1 MANSFVRYTGNGST
15 SSYAVPFSYRA
26 QADVTVTID
35 GVATTAFTWDG
46 AGTNITFTSPPA
58 DTSSIEIRRTT
69 SQSARLVDYADGSVL
84 KENDLDTDST
94 QSFMMGQEAIDDAA
108 DKIKLDNAD
117 FQWDAQSKRLKNVSD
132 PTGAQDVATKNYIEN
147 TWLSAADKTTLNNV
161 NSNISAINTVNSNIS
176 AITTNN
182 SNSTNI
188 NTVATNIGSVNTVA
202 SDITKVVAVA
212 NDLAE
217 AVSEVETVADDLNE
231 ATSEIDTVAGAIT
244 NVDNVGNN
252 IANVNTVAGISANIT
267 TVAGISSNVTSV
279 AGNETNI
286 NAVNTNSSNI
296 NTVAG
301 AITNVNAV
309 GGDIAN
315 VNTVAGNISGV
326 NSFGER
332 YRVASSAPASST
344 DVGDLYFDTTANEL
358 KVYKSSGWAAAGST
372 VNGTARRYTYNIT
385 GTPTT
390 VSGADAKGETLAYD
404 AGFVDV
410 YLNGVRQSNTSGSYT
425 GDVTVSSGTSVVFA
439 SALAA
444 GDVVDV
450 VAYGT
455 FSAANI
461 EASDITSGT
470 INLDRLPSITNAKLD
485 GSIAND
491 KLANN
496 SITINGSAVSL
507 GGSVTVGETKPTI
520 SSISPSTITNDA
532 TNVVITGTNFTSIP
546 QVEALN
552 PTTGIWYLA
561 NSVTFTSAT
570 SITANFTLTV
580 DASYKLRI
588 ENPDGNSVLSST
600 ALLTVSDAP
609 TWSTSAG
616 SLGSVA
622 GNFSG
627 TVATLSASSDSAITY
642 SETTNVLTNA
652 SQANCSLNS
661 STGAITT
668 SDFGGS
674 STTPTTYNFTIR
686 ATDGESQTTDRTFS
700 LSSTFGATGG
710 GQFN

>member
-69 SQSARLVDYADGSVL
+69 SQSSRLVDYADGSVL

-117 FQWDAQSKRLKNVSD
+117 FQWDAQSKRLKNVAD

-147 TWLSAADKTTLNNV
+147 TWLTSADKTALTTVKDNITNINSV
-161 NSNISAINTVNSNIS
+161 NSNAS
-176 AITTNN
+176 
-182 SNSTNI
+182 NI
-188 NTVATNIGSVNTVA
+188 NTVAGVSANVTTVANNITSVNTVA

-231 ATSEIDTVAGAIT
+231 ATSEIDTVAGSIT
-244 NVDNVGNN
+244 NVDLVGGS
-252 IANVNTVAGISANIT
+252 ISNVNTVAGS
-267 TVAGISSNVTSV
+267 
-279 AGNETNI
+279 
-286 NAVNTNSSNI
+286 
-296 NTVAG
+296 
-301 AITNVNAV
+301 ITNVNNV
-309 GGDIAN
+309 GNDIAN
-315 VNTVAGNISGV
+315 VNTVAGNLSGV

-332 YRVASSAPASST
+332 YRVASSAPSSST

-410 YLNGVRQSNTSGSYT
+410 FLNGVRQSNTSGSYT

-470 INLDRLPSITNAKLD
+470 INLARIPSITNAKLD

-496 SITINGSAVSL
+496 SITINGSAVAL
-507 GGSVTVGETKPTI
+507 GGSVTVGETKPTAT
-520 SSISPSTITNDA
+520 SCTPSTITNDA
-532 TNVVITGTNFTSIP
+532 TNVVIAGTNFTSIP
-546 QVEALN
+546 QVWALN
-552 PTTGIWYLA
+552 TSTGIWYLA
-561 NSVTFTSAT
+561 NSVSYTSAT

-580 DASYKLRI
+580 DAQYKIRV
-588 ENPDGNSVLSST
+588 ENPDGNATLSGT
-600 ALLTVSDAP
+600 NILTVSDAP

-642 SETTNVLTNA
+642 SETTSVLTNA

-674 STTPTTYNFTIR
+674 STTATTYNFTIR
-686 ATDGESQTTDRTFS
+686 ATDAESQTTDRTFS
-700 LSSTFGATGG
+700 LTSSFGATGG